1 METPQTT
8 TEKTE
13 SLGDR
18 MKAYEEGTRSYIDH
32 KTPLV
37 MRLDGHCFSKFTRG
51 LKKPYEEWLHK
62 IMVKVTAQL
71 VNDYN
76 AVLGFTQSDE
86 ITLVF
91 LPQMLDGAYQ
101 PYIFNNQIQK
111 LVSLAASNA
120 TNIFTMELLT
130 LIHTK
135 QIVPEDYKPQ
145 TFEKLSRPR
154 AYFDARIFNVP
165 SLTECYNNVYWR
177 STYDCIRN
185 SISMTAQTHFPHK
198 ALQNLSTKQ
207 LLQKLKDEKQLD
219 WEEMDPEFK
228 YGTFI
233 KKKIVFKPQ
242 QLQKVVKTDD
252 VNEEEKQEDENKE
265 GENLVQRRKLYA
277 FTLHLPKHDDKIE
290 DFLFSK
296 YYQDDNEDIKKLI
309 PKGYLLDQDE

>member
-1 METPQTT
+1 METTTETHQTVT

-18 MKAYEEGTRSYIDH
+18 MKAYEESTRSYIDH
-32 KTPLV
+32 KLPLI
-37 MRLDGHCFSKFTRG
+37 MRLDGHSFSKFTRG

-62 IMVKVTAQL
+62 IMVKVTATL

-76 AVLGFTQSDE
+76 AVLGYTQSDE
-86 ITLVF
+86 ITLIF
-91 LPQMLDGAYQ
+91 LPHMLEGVHQ

-120 TNIFTMELLT
+120 TNIFTMELLS
-130 LIHTK
+130 LIQNK
-135 QIVPEDYKPQ
+135 EIVPEDYKSQ
-145 TFEKLSRPR
+145 TYEKLSKPR

-198 ALQNLSTKQ
+198 SIHGLSTKQ

-219 WEEMDPEFK
+219 WEQMDPEFK
-228 YGTFI
+228 YGTFV
-233 KKKIVFKPQ
+233 KKRVVFKPQ
-242 QLQKVVKTDD
+242 QNVSQTT
-252 VNEEEKQEDENKE
+252 NEEESAQ
-265 GENLVQRRKLYA
+265 NLVQRRKLFA
-277 FTLHLPKHDDKIE
+277 FSLHLPKPDENIQE
-290 DFLFSK
+290 FLLSK
-296 YYQDDNEDIKKLI
+296 YYQDDNEEMKKFVVKTYFVDQ
-309 PKGYLLDQDE
+309 PQDEE